1 MLSTAIV
8 QVYKTPSTLHS
19 ASVNGIAFGPQEL
32 GLVLACASS
41 DGSVS
46 VVEHQ
51 QDGTWTS
58 SKVKGFAAA
67 TTEGMDWPLLQH
79 QLCLRTVTQLS
90 HCLWALPR
98 SNRRRSGI
106 SGGTACPDSP
116 HFQHCLDYAASCAAL
131 MLSHSPAEVSLSV
144 RYKGMSRLPLHGFG

>member
-1 MLSTAIV
+1 MGSALMPVTVPWAASIARCMPPIHAVYCHV

-58 SKVKGFAAA
+58 SKVKGFWQRPQQ
-67 TTEGMDWPLLQH
+67 TG
-79 QLCLRTVTQLS
+79 
-90 HCLWALPR
+90 
-98 SNRRRSGI
+98 
-106 SGGTACPDSP
+106 
-116 HFQHCLDYAASCAAL
+116 
-131 MLSHSPAEVSLSV
+131 
-144 RYKGMSRLPLHGFG
+144 